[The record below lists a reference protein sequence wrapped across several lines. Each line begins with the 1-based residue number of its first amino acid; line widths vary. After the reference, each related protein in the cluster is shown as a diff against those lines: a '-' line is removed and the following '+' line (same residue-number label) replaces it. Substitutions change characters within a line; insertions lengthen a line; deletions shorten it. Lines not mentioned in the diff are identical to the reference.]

1 MTFNQAPEF
10 TRSVYDSCDP
20 KYLRELRE
28 AAGMDLVVLARTAC
42 LSVAQVRQLESDHND
57 SLFYSDAIKRQAYK
71 RLLMILGAEPPTIQV
86 PQDLLDAVKVADAH
100 STTLDQIVAMSEQPA
115 MNRSTL
121 DTLHAILAKLKA
133 HKQAWAALV
142 LLVVA
147 LTLLAVYGPQRLLES
162 VPVSTSAVTVESA
175 PLLVPPPV
183 AAEPSSSPSV
193 VASSMPV
200 AAPIAAASSPV
211 SIASAAV
218 VPTLAASHSN
228 VNVGACA
235 YSNEVMQKLTP
246 FIAQKEGHYVYLV
259 SNANVEVCVVDSNKQ
274 ATALQLKAGESRSV
288 YGIAPWQVSSPSL
301 KNIQIFF
308 QGGRVSLPDAALTR
322 VTLVEVPV
330 AR

>member
-71 RLLMILGAEPPTIQV
+71 RLLMILGAEPPSIQV
-86 PQDLLDAVKVADAH
+86 PQDLLDAAKVADAH

-121 DTLHAILAKLKA
+121 DTLHAISAKLKA
-133 HKQAWAALV
+133 HKQALAALL

-147 LTLLAVYGPQRLLES
+147 LTLLVVYGPQRLMES
-162 VPVSTSAVTVESA
+162 VPVSTSAVTVEPA
-175 PLLVPPPV
+175 PLLVQPPV
-183 AAEPSSSPSV
+183 AVEPSSSPIV
-193 VASSMPV
+193 VASSISA
-200 AAPIAAASSPV
+200 AAPIAAASPV
-211 SIASAAV
+211 SIASAAA

-228 VNVGACA
+228 VKGGACT
-235 YSNEVMQKLTP
+235 YSNEAMQKLTP

-259 SNANVEVCVVDSNKQ
+259 SSASVEVCVVDSNKQ
-274 ATALQLKAGESRSV
+274 ATVLQLKAGESRSV
-288 YGIAPWQVSSPSL
+288 YGVAPWQVSSPSL